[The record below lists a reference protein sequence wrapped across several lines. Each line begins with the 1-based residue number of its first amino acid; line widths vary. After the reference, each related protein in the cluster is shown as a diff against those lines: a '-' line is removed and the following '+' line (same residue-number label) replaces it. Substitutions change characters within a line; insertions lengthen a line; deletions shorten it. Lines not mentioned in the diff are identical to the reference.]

1 MANLTTQKWV
11 GHPVLRFSAENEPNH
26 LPRFININRFGRVFI
41 PFFKIK
47 SFCGGFHKWD
57 TPINGLSIMETPDQ
71 MDDLGVLPLMETP
84 WNPHIHWFTIHNI
97 SGSAIGLE
105 PFPRQIWCRK
115 ECVTSTPPYH
125 QRHLPGTW
133 TTWTKGTTS
142 LSASDRLHV
151 AISLPW
157 LSCTCHSLCSKC
169 ASTKP
174 VTVPCATGFS
184 APQQQLR

>member
-84 WNPHIHWFTIHNI
+84 
-97 SGSAIGLE
+97 
-105 PFPRQIWCRK
+105 
-115 ECVTSTPPYH
+115 
-125 QRHLPGTW
+125 
-133 TTWTKGTTS
+133 
-142 LSASDRLHV
+142 
-151 AISLPW
+151 
-157 LSCTCHSLCSKC
+157 
-169 ASTKP
+169 
-174 VTVPCATGFS
+174 
-184 APQQQLR
+184 